1 MRLKHLLIIT
11 VIIFLPFV
19 FSMTSPRFA
28 ENLRIFSY
36 SLVKPVLQITQVLS
50 HSIREGYYRF
60 RDYSQAY
67 EENKKLKQDLA
78 DTLKK
83 FVDQKETLAENE
95 RLRKLL
101 GFKAAV
107 PSKVVPARV
116 IARDISYW
124 SRWVVLDKGTDDG
137 VYPGMTMVSNQGLIG
152 RVVSVGKHIARGI
165 LIVDGESRVSVIV
178 QPTRDTGLL
187 EGKGDGPLIVK
198 LLPMESAAKPGD
210 AVITSGLGGTYPKG
224 IPVGVITSVLSDRDQ
239 LHKNAVLKPFADL
252 SKLEEVLCLS
262 TTDRS

>member
-1 MRLKHLLIIT
+1 MRLKHFLVIA
-11 VIIFLPFV
+11 VIIFLPLV
-19 FSMTSPRFA
+19 FSITSPRFA

-36 SLVKPVLQITQVLS
+36 SLVKPILQITQVVS

-67 EENKKLKQDLA
+67 EENKKLKKELA
-78 DTLKK
+78 DTRKE
-83 FVDQKETLAENE
+83 FVDQKEIVQENE

-101 GFKAAV
+101 GFKEAV

-124 SRWVVLDKGTDDG
+124 ARWLVLDKGTADG
-137 VYPGMTMVSNQGLIG
+137 VYPGMTLVSDQGLIG
-152 RVVSVGKHIARGI
+152 RVVSAGRHIARGI
-165 LIVDGESRVSVIV
+165 LIIDGESRVSIV
-178 QPTRDTGLL
+178 VQTTRDTGLL
-187 EGKGDGPLIVK
+187 EGKGDGPLSIK
-198 LLPMESAAKPGD
+198 LLSMESKLKVGD

-224 IPVGVITSVLSDRDQ
+224 IPVGTIDSISNDSDE
-239 LHKNAVLKPFADL
+239 LHKNAVLKPFADF

-262 TTDRS
+262 TTGPN